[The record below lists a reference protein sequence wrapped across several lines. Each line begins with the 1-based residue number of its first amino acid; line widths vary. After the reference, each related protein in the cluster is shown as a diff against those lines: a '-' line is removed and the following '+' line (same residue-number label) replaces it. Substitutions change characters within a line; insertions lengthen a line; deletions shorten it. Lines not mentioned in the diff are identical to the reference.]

1 MRKIKSYFYKCII
14 FLMKTFRF
22 MKLTDYTYPEIK
34 EQIEKYFKYQN
45 DFEITLII
53 TNINPDFDKN
63 TIDVSIEYPNNEISV
78 YTLLFT
84 NKNIVIQDI
93 ILGVKN
99 NLDIHKLSNV
109 VNDTINDLSKE
120 IYGNTKGKLMYINT
134 NRIKRK

>member
-1 MRKIKSYFYKCII
+1 
-14 FLMKTFRF
+14 

-120 IYGNTKGKLMYINT
+120 IYGKTKGKSMYFSET
-134 NRIKRK
+134 KMKRK

>member
-1 MRKIKSYFYKCII
+1 
-14 FLMKTFRF
+14 